1 MGITEK
7 EKGSWGQGLVTGPM
21 DKFLGREKPSAET
34 SGATISAALGKGYEQ
49 KGWTRRGN
57 EGGTHM
63 DTQGGQDER
72 ARTKCGEGGPGST
85 CPESQPNR
93 ARISSEE
100 KGTQRIPGDPNGV
113 AWATSCYWSI

>member
-1 MGITEK
+1 M
-7 EKGSWGQGLVTGPM
+7 TGPM

-34 SGATISAALGKGYEQ
+34 SGATISAALGRDMSKKVGQGEGM
-49 KGWTRRGN
+49 KEGHTWTHRGGRMK
-57 EGGTHM
+57 EPELSV
-63 DTQGGQDER
+63 ER
-72 ARTKCGEGGPGST
+72 GGPGST